1 MALIKCPECGKE
13 VSDKAKSC
21 GNCGCPIESLS
32 PNGDVKIKISSLPA
46 VPLFSAKQKASI
58 TSADGKVL
66 WEGKVGEVAEIYF
79 EGETEITV
87 KYHTSMT
94 NFGGKC
100 KGVIK
105 PSKSKKY
112 AVITKA
118 GVSRMVLQAVDV
130 IDAD

>member
-13 VSDKAKSC
+13 VSDKAKAC
-21 GNCGCPIESLS
+21 GNCGCPIEDSLPS
-32 PNGDVKIKISSLPA
+32 GDVKIKISSLPA

-58 TSADGKVL
+58 ASADGKVL

-87 KYHTSMT
+87 KYHTSMS

-100 KGVIK
+100 KGTIK

>member
-13 VSDKAKSC
+13 VSDKAKAC
-21 GNCGCPIESLS
+21 GNCGCPVEDSLPS
-32 PNGDVKIKISSLPA
+32 GDVKIKISSLPA

-58 TSADGKVL
+58 TSADGKVI

-87 KYHTSMT
+87 KYHTSMS

-100 KGVIK
+100 KGTIK

>member
-13 VSDKAKSC
+13 VSDKAKAC
-21 GNCGCPIESLS
+21 GNCGCPVEDSLPS
-32 PNGDVKIKISSLPA
+32 GDVKIKISSLPA

-79 EGETEITV
+79 EGETEIIV
-87 KYHTSMT
+87 KYHTSMS

-100 KGVIK
+100 KGTIK